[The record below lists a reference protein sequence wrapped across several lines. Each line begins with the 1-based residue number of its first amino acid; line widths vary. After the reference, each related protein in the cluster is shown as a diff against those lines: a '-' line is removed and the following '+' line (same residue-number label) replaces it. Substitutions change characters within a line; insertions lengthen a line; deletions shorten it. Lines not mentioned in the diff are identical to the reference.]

1 MTATEDNGSS
11 ATLTAQTLRGAKW
24 TYLATFLN
32 AGLQVIITAVLAR
45 LLAPEAFGLVA
56 MGSLVLRFGQYF
68 AQMGIGQALV
78 QRRNL
83 TDDHVRAGFSTSAAV
98 GAVFAAAVWFG
109 APLAAAAFDA
119 PRLTNVVRVMGL
131 SFFISGLSLT
141 ALGLLRREMRF
152 RGIAVAEVSAYVV
165 GYAAVGITM
174 AFTGFGVWSLVAA
187 ALSQAAI
194 AAAVYNA
201 LARPH
206 IRPVFKRR
214 PYTELL
220 GFGSQVSVITFLE
233 FVNANLDT
241 MVVGRVRGATPLG
254 YYSRAL
260 SLTGMPMYYM
270 STSLTR
276 VLYPSMSRVQ
286 DDRARLGRAYLSII
300 AVLAGV
306 GLPVA
311 LGMSG
316 ASREIILVLYGAKWA
331 AAIPVMRVVAIAAGL
346 AMLSHLG
353 GVLLEAAAQLKD
365 KLLMRAGQLALFAAA
380 LFGLG
385 RFGLVGYAFAF
396 ALSEAVLHGL
406 MAWRVALF
414 ADISAGDLAR
424 AYWPGAL
431 GGLLLFGCLYG
442 ESRLAVAWSAP
453 APAILAIQVV
463 TGVVILALV
472 VLRFG
477 HGRVFAVLDERI
489 GPTIKRQG
497 LRRAFDIA
505 RAISGTVGNEPREE
519 GS

>member
-1 MTATEDNGSS
+1 
-11 ATLTAQTLRGAKW
+11 
-24 TYLATFLN
+24 
-32 AGLQVIITAVLAR
+32 
-45 LLAPEAFGLVA
+45 
-56 MGSLVLRFGQYF
+56 
-68 AQMGIGQALV
+68 
-78 QRRNL
+78 
-83 TDDHVRAGFSTSAAV
+83 
-98 GAVFAAAVWFG
+98 
-109 APLAAAAFDA
+109 
-119 PRLTNVVRVMGL
+119 
-131 SFFISGLSLT
+131 
-141 ALGLLRREMRF
+141 
-152 RGIAVAEVSAYVV
+152 V

-220 GFGSQVSVITFLE
+220 GFGSRVSVITFLE